1 MSGAGG
7 LYLTQG
13 RDIGPALPF
22 LRAAG
27 DFRKQSA
34 LMRVRIAVLGR
45 SRTVPDPGGAG
56 PVGGRVRGGV
66 GSEVGAD
73 RV

>member
-13 RDIGPALPF
+13 RDIGPAVPL

-34 LMRVRIAVLGR
+34 LTRVRIAVLGR
-45 SRTVPDPGGAG
+45 RWTVSDPGGAG